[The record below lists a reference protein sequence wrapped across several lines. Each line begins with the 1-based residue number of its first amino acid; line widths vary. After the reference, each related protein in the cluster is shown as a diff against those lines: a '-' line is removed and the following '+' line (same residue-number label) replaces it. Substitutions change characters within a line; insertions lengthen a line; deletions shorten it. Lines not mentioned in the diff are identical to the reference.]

1 MNILHVDDSK
11 DILMVV
17 KTILEKE
24 GYKVTGVNSGAKA
37 LDKIDKNNY
46 SLVILDTMMP
56 DMSGWELF
64 NRISQIKPTYR
75 FVFLSVLE
83 MSGPRLKE
91 LKEAG
96 VSDYIR
102 KPFDMKDFAAR
113 IKKAIK
119 LTVPKLSKL
128 SP

>member
-1 MNILHVDDSK
+1 MKILHVDDSK

-24 GYKVTGVNSGAKA
+24 GFDVKGVNAGAMA
-37 LDKIDKNNY
+37 LKEVENDNY
-46 SLVILDTMMP
+46 ALVILDTMMP

-64 NRISQIKPTYR
+64 KRLLKNKPDCR

-83 MSGPRLKE
+83 ISGKKLEE

-102 KPFDMKDFAAR
+102 KPFDRDDFVAR
-113 IKKAIK
+113 IKKAVNQK
-119 LTVPKLSKL
+119 
-128 SP
+128 